1 MNHYGQLARDH
12 WMEWLP
18 ERFAAI
24 ENPETFFTGLGQQI
38 HSQIDTLYQATLTT
52 MPADL
57 PAEDI
62 DGWKNMARTMAEEKV
77 LAELVYLEPEMDEE
91 EDWLPELP
99 GWRDL
104 WPDTIITDVIQESYD
119 AAPDNPTH

>member
-57 PAEDI
+57 PAEEI
-62 DGWKNMARTMAEEKV
+62 DGWKNMARQMATDQILTE
-77 LAELVYLEPEMDEE
+77 LAYLAPETDE
-91 EDWLPELP
+91 EDWLPEEE
-99 GWRDL
+99 GWRDR
-104 WPDTIITDVIQESYD
+104 WPGTILTDVIQESYD
-119 AAPDNPTH
+119 RDADQPLT